1 MFQSIL
7 HYLPV
12 VLQSLPLQPAAWGLP
27 GCVCPGSG
35 RASRVWRP
43 LPAPHQSLV
52 SPSQS
57 PPRPPLF
64 SLRLGTLV
72 TETMTMV
79 QSTWPLV
86 TWGNAVVVIPAAPPT
101 AVSRA
106 RFRTSPYNGVPWLH
120 PHPDAHLSQKARG
133 VQAGGPEDTHAHFLT
148 QGSIRNSGMVS
159 KLGQST
165 TEYHMTIAGPLS
177 ISLNICYLY
186 WIWKGALTFNI

>member
-1 MFQSIL
+1 MFQSIS

-27 GCVCPGSG
+27 GCVCPGLG

-43 LPAPHQSLV
+43 LLAHQSLV

-86 TWGNAVVVIPAAPPT
+86 TWGNGVVVIPAAPPT